1 MDGTV
6 IVELLEP
13 VIGKQGQVR
22 LVYRGLSARWTI
34 NDEKHPLLSVRLR
47 PDGLV
52 ETSRDDGWD
61 VLDPADVLAVGWR
74 GRRTLPLIAAKRPCL
89 PRLGGVAV

>member
-1 MDGTV
+1 M

-13 VIGKQGQVR
+13 VVGKPGQVR
-22 LVYRGLSARWTI
+22 LISRGAGARWTL
-34 NDEKHPLLSVRLR
+34 NDEKHPLTGVRLR

-61 VLDPADVLAVGWR
+61 VLDPADVLAVEWVDRAGE
-74 GRRTLPLIAAKRPCL
+74 
-89 PRLGGVAV
+89 GGGAYL

>member
-13 VIGKQGQVR
+13 VIGKPGQVR
-22 LVYRGLSARWTI
+22 FVVRGLAGRWSL

-61 VLDPADVLAVGWR
+61 VLDPADVLAVEW
-74 GRRTLPLIAAKRPCL
+74 
-89 PRLGGVAV
+89 VARAGEGSGPYL